1 MTMAKL
7 LLCPLALC
15 LLLPLPCCCCLSTSV
30 EGSRE
35 KQQMRKALALRKS
48 IVAQVAAVSGG
59 VPNGALEGTVSQ
71 LRHDVDVL
79 HRLEESLS
87 GHLSTARDRVAITP
101 HAEAAQAVMKSPAY
115 QKAKHEA
122 ACKMRGGFHAGL
134 RERLERL
141 AEAEERKRESEE
153 QKDAD
158 TAAQID
164 KEQQDAGMLSHEAS
178 VQRAAREQHANSE
191 VAAAGAQAQ
200 MDEDAVTTAKAR
212 EIAQEKEAAGRLA
225 EEETHRIK
233 DMATEAAIE
242 RDEAE
247 RRAIAKHSRENDLKT
262 QQQMKEAV
270 ERQHREHIERE
281 ANVMAQHAATHS
293 KQEQLASKSAAK
305 LFSEKMQVLR
315 EAAAAREAA
324 CAKAAKGGAPAA
336 ALPTGAETDQEEC
349 NPCTTNDN

>member
-15 LLLPLPCCCCLSTSV
+15 LLLPLPCCSCLSTSV

-71 LRHDVDVL
+71 LRHDVDAL
-79 HRLEESLS
+79 LRLEESLS

-115 QKAKHEA
+115 QNAKH
-122 ACKMRGGFHAGL
+122 M
-134 RERLERL
+134 
-141 AEAEERKRESEE
+141 
-153 QKDAD
+153 
-158 TAAQID
+158 
-164 KEQQDAGMLSHEAS
+164 
-178 VQRAAREQHANSE
+178 
-191 VAAAGAQAQ
+191 
-200 MDEDAVTTAKAR
+200 
-212 EIAQEKEAAGRLA
+212 KEAA
-225 EEETHRIK
+225 
-233 DMATEAAIE
+233 
-242 RDEAE
+242 
-247 RRAIAKHSRENDLKT
+247 
-262 QQQMKEAV
+262 

-281 ANVMAQHAATHS
+281 ADVMAQHAAAHS
-293 KQEQLASKSAAK
+293 RQEQLANKSAAK

-324 CAKAAKGGAPAA
+324 CAKAGKGGAPAA
-336 ALPTGAETDQEEC
+336 ALPTEADTDEEEC